1 MMTSIITLALSI
13 IAMVWITRVVVTPA
27 EKLTETVKKIGAGK
41 LDLKIDVLSD
51 DEIGQL
57 SREFNKMTERLKRF
71 EQMNI
76 GQIIS
81 EKRKSEAI
89 VESIS
94 DGLIVTDAAMNIL
107 HV

>member
-27 EKLTETVKKIGAGK
+27 EELTERVKQIGAGK

-76 GQIIS
+76 EQILA

-89 VESIS
+89 VENIS
-94 DGLIVTDAAMNIL
+94 DGLIMTDARMNIL